1 MDNLCICSH
10 ALDYPLTTDKKQN
23 LGDFKMK
30 NTKDV
35 QLIEQENKQVQ
46 TQTQND
52 SAALISVIERAATNP
67 EVDIDKMER
76 LLDMQE
82 RMLDRQAK
90 ADFNVAYNLVSAELP
105 TIGKRGEL
113 KVKSKKEG
121 VAPFITPYALFEDIN
136 ETIKPILARH
146 NMSLRFK
153 TETKESTVRV
163 TAVLSHISGHSEETS
178 FTVPADVGGSKN
190 HVQAMGSSISYAKR
204 YTLVAI
210 LNITTFKE
218 DDDGFKAGFKADQIS
233 EMQAKTIIKAL
244 GNDEKRIDALCKH
257 YSIES
262 VSELPTHSY
271 TDALTKAKRK

>member
-90 ADFNVAYNLVSAELP
+90 AALNMSFKSAVSQIPAIE
-105 TIGKRGEL
+105 KAA
-113 KVKSKKEG
+113 KAHNSS
-121 VAPFITPYALFEDIN
+121 YAKLEHIN
-136 ETIKPILARH
+136 KAVKPILEKNGLALTYELTF
-146 NMSLRFK
+146 NGNCVNVK
-153 TETKESTVRV
+153 
-163 TAVLSHISGHSEETS
+163 AVLLHEQGARIESQFEAEFDKS
-178 FTVPADVGGSKN
+178 GSKN
-190 HVQAMGSSISYAKR
+190 PVQARASSVTYGKR
-204 YTLVAI
+204 HAMCAL
-210 LNITTFKE
+210 LNITLFEE
-218 DDDGFKAGFKADQIS
+218 DDDGFAAFRETISDMQADTLEKALEGDKTRIKKFCEYYKIS
-233 EMQAKTIIKAL
+233 EI
-244 GNDEKRIDALCKH
+244 
-257 YSIES
+257 
-262 VSELPTHSY
+262 SELPAKSY